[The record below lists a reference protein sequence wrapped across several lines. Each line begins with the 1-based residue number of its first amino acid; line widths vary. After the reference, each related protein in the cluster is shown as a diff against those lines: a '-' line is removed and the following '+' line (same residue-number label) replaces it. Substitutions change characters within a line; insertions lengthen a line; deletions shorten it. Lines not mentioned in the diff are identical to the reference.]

1 MDEQEARHR
10 GTQGHPWAVPPA
22 LGMCGEVGVSAGHGG
37 AGTSVGLHS
46 RGPWHSK
53 TVRKGRGCLPAGDV
67 PRTVAQPGGAQG
79 KPKGALRNLAE
90 PMRKNGDQSVQG
102 RDAAFP
108 GRASDSP
115 GRAPRQTVIP
125 QTKSR
130 PARPCQEAAGDGAG
144 HEPWG
149 ALCATGQGVPE
160 GAAAAPE
167 QRPCAAGRL
176 RQRRAPAAAY
186 LRACRFLRPCPRAGR
201 DRADPPG

>member
-1 MDEQEARHR
+1 
-10 GTQGHPWAVPPA
+10 
-22 LGMCGEVGVSAGHGG
+22 MCGEVGVSAGHGG

-46 RGPWHSK
+46 
-53 TVRKGRGCLPAGDV
+53 VGRGTARQCGRGEGAFRQATCRGRLRRRAGY
-67 PRTVAQPGGAQG
+67 R
-79 KPKGALRNLAE
+79 KPKGVYRVHAGWADLEKRRAV
-90 PMRKNGDQSVQG
+90 VQG

-115 GRAPRQTVIP
+115 GRAPRQTVMP